1 MKSYSLHQEEVLK
14 SRIAIT
20 ELFRKGKR
28 IKSYPVQVI
37 WMKVSNEKDASKV
50 MFSVPKRYFKLAV
63 DRNRIKRQ
71 LREIYRLEKPRI
83 QSGIDGS
90 YHMALLYL
98 SKEKLEFSEI
108 QSHANR
114 SFQKILDN
122 NL

>member
-1 MKSYSLHQEEVLK
+1 VKSHSLQQEEVLK
-14 SRIAIT
+14 SRIAIS

-28 IKSYPVQVI
+28 FKSYPVQVI
-37 WMKVSNEKDASKV
+37 WMKVTEKEGGSKV

-71 LREIYRLEKPRI
+71 LREIYRLEKPNL
-83 QSGIDGS
+83 QEGISGS

-98 SKEKLEFSEI
+98 SKDKMEFSEI
-108 QSHANR
+108 QSRANK